1 MRKTPEN
8 FCIVLDSLVHD
19 PNVTLACKKVGIQ
32 TMTLYRWLKLS
43 RDGAAEFQNLEWS
56 GEVGSFHQFFEYAVR
71 AQINEIEQT
80 AKSHALGF
88 DEVVTFQGSVQYKID
103 PKLVGESDDPDTLE
117 MLWGVRDKFLR
128 IDGEVQPLTVRRKPS
143 DALVIKM
150 LSSHKP
156 EIYGDKSTVN
166 VNMKVGGVLRLQRPG
181 EMPVK
186 TLEQQ
191 NDGSFGLDDTGA
203 VDEVDT
209 TTMLALGRAA
219 TSSEEFEEWTAAGEF
234 AAAPVKIAPPVA
246 AHDDPTNPITKDT
259 LARMAARANNPAAPV
274 APLPLPVEM
283 RADPDA
289 DLDDVTGTAMKTV
302 PPDAHTIEALIDSI
316 KNSMA
321 AGTRLGARE
330 KQIADRLAAGDTAGA
345 ETLARAMLPGGRM
358 AEQDHLGAGQPSGPK
373 GQRVV

>member
-1 MRKTPEN
+1 MRKTSEN

-19 PNVTLACKKVGIQ
+19 PNVTHAAKAIGCQ

-43 RDGAAEFQNLEWS
+43 RDGAPEFQNLEWQS
-56 GEVGSFHQFFEYAVR
+56 ETGSFHQFFEYAVR
-71 AQINEIEQT
+71 AQINLIEQT
-80 AKSHALGF
+80 AKTNALGF
-88 DEVVTFQGSVQYKID
+88 DEVVTFQGNVQYQID

-117 MLWGVRDKFLR
+117 LLWGVRDKFLR
-128 IDGEVQPLTVRRKPS
+128 INGEVQPLTVRRKPS

-156 EIYGDKSTVN
+156 ETYGEKSTVN

-209 TTMLALGRAA
+209 TTMLALGRPAD
-219 TSSEEFEEWTAAGEF
+219 SSEEFQAWSDAGEF
-234 AAAPVKIAPPVA
+234 TAAPVTIAPPVA
-246 AHDDPTNPITKDT
+246 AHDDPTNPITRDT
-259 LARMAARANNPAAPV
+259 RTREAARANNPAPAAPPPITV
-274 APLPLPVEM
+274 FAVNDPENIDDMTGQLIK
-283 RADPDA
+283 RA
-289 DLDDVTGTAMKTV
+289 
-302 PPDAHTIEALIDSI
+302 PPDTHVIDALIGSI
-316 KNSMA
+316 KNSMNTNSPLGPCERQISFHLARGNTDA
-321 AGTRLGARE
+321 AR
-330 KQIADRLAAGDTAGA
+330 QLAA
-345 ETLARAMLPGGRM
+345 AMIGPSRM
-358 AEQDHLGAGQPSGPK
+358 AEKDNLGPGAPSGPK